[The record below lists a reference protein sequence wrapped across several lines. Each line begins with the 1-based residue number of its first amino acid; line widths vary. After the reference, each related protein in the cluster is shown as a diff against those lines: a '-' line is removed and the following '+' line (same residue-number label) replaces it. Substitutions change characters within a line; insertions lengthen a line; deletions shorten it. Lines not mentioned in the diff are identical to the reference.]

1 MNTNRKSA
9 IIVGVLYIIG
19 TVAGVLSV
27 VFTQSTLNDADYL
40 VKLSANGNQ
49 LITGALFVLIMGLAL
64 ALIPVVMFPILKRY
78 NEVLALGYVVFRGA
92 LETFTYIAI
101 AIAWLLL
108 VSVSQEYA
116 SAAAL
121 DASSLQALG
130 NLLQKAAEISS
141 NLTAIIFPLGAM
153 MFYFVLYQSK
163 LIPRWLSV
171 WGFLAVILHLVSTG
185 LLGMFNLVDQM
196 STIQTVLNLP
206 IFLQEMVMA
215 VWLIVKGFDP
225 ICHRFRAWQTGMN
238 T

>member
-1 MNTNRKSA
+1 M
-9 IIVGVLYIIG
+9 
-19 TVAGVLSV
+19 
-27 VFTQSTLNDADYL
+27 
-40 VKLSANGNQ
+40 
-49 LITGALFVLIMGLAL
+49 
-64 ALIPVVMFPILKRY
+64 
-78 NEVLALGYVVFRGA
+78 
-92 LETFTYIAI
+92 
-101 AIAWLLL
+101 
-108 VSVSQEYA
+108 
-116 SAAAL
+116 
-121 DASSLQALG
+121 QALG

-215 VWLIVKGFDP
+215 VWLIVRGFDASA
-225 ICHRFRAWQTGMN
+225 IASEHGRQA
-238 T
+238 